1 MNLTH
6 FYGLVSIVLKKLN
19 GCQLVS
25 QDIKRTCQEN
35 VGKIQEKDITTIN
48 KKLLSNF
55 TLINMCQHPLLFQV
69 WEKKNQGNMV
79 VAKKEHDEKF
89 FNGEL
94 LIMPMNEQPP
104 F

>member
-1 MNLTH
+1 VPTSTITPS
-6 FYGLVSIVLKKLN
+6 VRKK
-19 GCQLVS
+19 
-25 QDIKRTCQEN
+25 I
-35 VGKIQEKDITTIN
+35 
-48 KKLLSNF
+48 
-55 TLINMCQHPLLFQV
+55 
-69 WEKKNQGNMV
+69 QGNMV